1 MENLVVVMVM
11 MMLVVLLVGKEGG
24 MVPKG
29 PDIKLLDWNKLS
41 SQQFQMWAIC

>member
-1 MENLVVVMVM
+1 
-11 MMLVVLLVGKEGG
+11 MLMLDCWWDDDGDELVLLVGKEGG

-41 SQQFQMWAIC
+41 SQLQM